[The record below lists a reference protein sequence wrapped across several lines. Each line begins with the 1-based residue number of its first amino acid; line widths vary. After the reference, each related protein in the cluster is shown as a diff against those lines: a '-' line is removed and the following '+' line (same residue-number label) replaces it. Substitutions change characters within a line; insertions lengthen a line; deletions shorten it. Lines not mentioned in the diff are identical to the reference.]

1 MGHNP
6 IFLLQISYSQVCTA
20 LITNAGGMWVEI
32 KFEGARINTEDSNYK
47 LDQNLLIWGV
57 LSRNTIQ
64 CANI

>member
-1 MGHNP
+1 
-6 IFLLQISYSQVCTA
+6 
-20 LITNAGGMWVEI
+20 MWVEI